1 MEQEQATSLVNKQNF
16 QQLQDFSIH
25 L

>member
-1 MEQEQATSLVNKQNF
+1 MEQEQASPLVNKQNF
-16 QQLQDFSIH
+16 QHLQDFSIH